1 MPLTNT
7 QQARLAE
14 LEPATLTPYQ
24 RGELRSWLASASADP
39 ADRQRIGELLT
50 PATEDDAGNDA
61 YRRGLARGRATAA
74 ESTATYNL
82 PEQN

>member
-1 MPLTNT
+1 MPLTHT
-7 QQARLAE
+7 QRTRLAE
-14 LEPATLTPYQ
+14 LEPATLTAYQ

-50 PATEDDAGNDA
+50 PTTDDNPGNDA
-61 YRRGLARGRATAA
+61 YRRGFARGRTTAA

>member
-7 QQARLAE
+7 QRTRLAQ
-14 LEPATLTPYQ
+14 LEPTTLTAYQ
-24 RGELRSWLASASADP
+24 RGELRSWLASTSADP
-39 ADRQRIGELLT
+39 AERQRIEELLT
-50 PATEDDAGNDA
+50 PAADDEPGNDA
-61 YRRGLARGRATAA
+61 YRRGQARGRAAAA